1 MIKACFLRILKYTT
15 APDRGSDAETGLQRR
30 KQKGEEMNR
39 KSVSRNAISFLVS
52 LFLILSAALAIGGL
66 TSYGKT
72 TSTVDGTKY
81 THLSRY
87 QSSRYKVFDGIDVSW
102 WQYTNNWKKI
112 KNDGVDFAIIR
123 CGYTAM
129 NGSFKM
135 VEDSTFETNLVNAAN
150 NGVNVGVYYYSL
162 ATNQSEA
169 AKEANFVV
177 SLLKKY
183 EDRYGIRVNLPVV
196 MDDEFTNGDRAGAAY
211 NNAKASNG
219 VAYARAKMTN
229 IAVKWL
235 DTVEAAG
242 YTPMFYSYRNMV
254 DPSFNSGYKF
264 NMSKINGS
272 NQYPFWL
279 AQYSTTN
286 AYSGNV
292 TMWQYT
298 SSGSVNGTGSSR
310 TDRNFYYYDT
320 NGSGTKSGTKSIR
333 NCSIQLAYSEMKYD
347 GDPKEPYVTV
357 KDGDQVLTKNKD
369 YTVAYF
375 NNRKKGTANVVI
387 QGIGDYSNDIL
398 KTFTV
403 GTENRSDGGGG
414 TTITPDTPNSWSTS
428 LDAARDALTV
438 RWNPSANATDY
449 TVAYRVNRGS
459 WNTVST
465 NQTNYVLELDE
476 NDLVDVKV
484 RAENRSSGT
493 SYSSSYTTEK
503 HRFIGDEDAS
513 TSLSMKTKVMTLSL
527 PKQTAGV
534 SSAQLNYD
542 VKISTD
548 GGAYKTRTATGNS
561 LPISVSSGKRYAV
574 KLCPVPTVDGTR
586 YVGGY
591 GSTSR
596 RYAVQNTIRTVSG
609 YDGKALVTFDHQDGT
624 GVQLNYAAKSSMS
637 GSKTKNLSA
646 SATSATVTGL
656 GTGSTYYFRVRTN
669 KVAGR
674 YTFLGA
680 YSTKKSVKPLQ
691 ITPGKVGKVTVSV
704 NEASRTIGLSFKAV
718 PLASNYE
725 VAYKLNDEDTWRK
738 EITGGKT
745 TWKITTPEAGD
756 TVAIRV
762 RALKT
767 VSAGIGGY
775 SVSGTYY
782 GPYTGIYYRWVKKMS
797 LENVTPLSAGF
808 RVTPSDIGQSSYKV
822 YYSPYGS
829 LSGRKILQQTGTK
842 TLSVKSLP
850 KKQTYYLKSRAI
862 LTKDGHDYYGQYCP
876 VTSVITK

>member
-1 MIKACFLRILKYTT
+1 
-15 APDRGSDAETGLQRR
+15 
-30 KQKGEEMNR
+30 MNR
-39 KSVSRNAISFLVS
+39 KTVSRNAISFLVS
-52 LFLILSAALAIGGL
+52 LFLVLSTALVIGEL

-87 QSSRYKVFDGIDVSW
+87 QSDRYRVFDGIDVSW
-102 WQYTNNWKKI
+102 WQYTNNWEKI

-123 CGYTAM
+123 CGYTGM
-129 NGSFKM
+129 SGSFKM
-135 VEDSTFETNLVNAAN
+135 VEDSTFERNLVNAVN

-183 EDRYGIRVNLPVV
+183 EDRYGIRVNMPVV
-196 MDDEFTNGDRAGAAY
+196 MDYEFTNSDRGGAAY
-211 NNAKASNG
+211 NKAKNSNG

-235 DTVEAAG
+235 DTVEDAG

-333 NCSIQLAYSEMKYD
+333 DCSIQLAYSEMKYD

-375 NNRKKGTANVVI
+375 NNRKKGTASVVV
-387 QGIGDYSNDIL
+387 QGIGGYSNDMM

-403 GTENRSDGGGG
+403 GSENRSDGGAGN
-414 TTITPDTPNSWSTS
+414 TITPDTPKSWSTS
-428 LDAARDALTV
+428 LDADQDTLTV

-449 TVAYRVNRGS
+449 TVAYRVNNGS

-476 NDLVDVKV
+476 DDLVDVKV

-503 HRFIGDEDAS
+503 HRFIGDADAS
-513 TSLSMKTKVMTLSL
+513 TSLSMKTKVMTLKL
-527 PKQTAGV
+527 PKLTAGV
-534 SSAQLNYD
+534 SSAQQSYD

-548 GGAYKTRTATGNS
+548 GGSYKTRKASGSS
-561 LPISVSSGKRYAV
+561 LPISVASGKRYAV
-574 KLCPVPTVDGTR
+574 KLCPAPTVGGTR

-596 RYAVQNTIRTVSG
+596 RYAVQNTIHTVSG
-609 YDGKALVTFDHQDGT
+609 FDGKALVTFDHQEGT
-624 GVQLNYAAKSSMS
+624 GVQLNYAATSSMS
-637 GSKTKNLSA
+637 GAKTKNLS
-646 SATSATVTGL
+646 SGATNATVTGL

-669 KVAGR
+669 KAVGK
-674 YTFLGA
+674 YTFTGA
-680 YSTKKSVKPLQ
+680 YSPKKSVKPVQ

-718 PLASNYE
+718 PLASDYE
-725 VAYKLNDEDTWRK
+725 VAYRLNDEDTWRK
-738 EITGGKT
+738 VYTGGQT

-756 TVAIRV
+756 TAAVRV

-767 VSAGIGGY
+767 VSAGVGGY
-775 SVSGTYY
+775 TVSGSYY

-797 LENVTPLSAGF
+797 LENVAPLSAGF

-822 YYSPYGS
+822 YYSPYAS

-842 TLSVKSLP
+842 TLSVKKLSR
-850 KKQTYYLKSRAI
+850 KQTYYLKSRAI

-876 VTSVITK
+876 VTQVITK